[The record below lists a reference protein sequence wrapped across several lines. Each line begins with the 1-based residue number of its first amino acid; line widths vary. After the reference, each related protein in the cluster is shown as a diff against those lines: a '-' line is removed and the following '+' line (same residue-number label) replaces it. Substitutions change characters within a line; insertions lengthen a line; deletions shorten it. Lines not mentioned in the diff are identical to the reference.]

1 MPRIL
6 SLICRHN
13 HPIRL
18 RQFLNPFKASA
29 ASAAFTQKIGR
40 CAIEK
45 FQDVANACSTSMS
58 DANCTL
64 EDEPGT
70 QAPGYVPQLWTK
82 EKQLRPG
89 YLQFPLF
96 LWKKSS
102 NRNPNQRA
110 LKQIQNIGTSILSQ
124 SSIDVS
130 MI

>member
-6 SLICRHN
+6 SLIGRHN

-70 QAPGYVPQLWTK
+70 QADGYVPQLWTK
-82 EKQLRPG
+82 EKQLRLG
-89 YLQFPLF
+89 YLQFQLF
-96 LWKKSS
+96 YEKNLKS
-102 NRNPNQRA
+102 
-110 LKQIQNIGTSILSQ
+110 KCNINVQWRRIGQSISDRHFHCLSH
-124 SSIDVS
+124 
-130 MI
+130 

>member
-1 MPRIL
+1 MVETIVQSEFDYVNLKPL
-6 SLICRHN
+6 
-13 HPIRL
+13 
-18 RQFLNPFKASA
+18 QASA

-45 FQDVANACSTSMS
+45 FQDVANACSISMS

-82 EKQLRPG
+82 EKQLRLG
-89 YLQFPLF
+89 YSQFYPF
-96 LWKKSS
+96 SGKIPNSI
-102 NRNPNQRA
+102 RNPNERA

-124 SSIDVS
+124 SSTDT
-130 MI
+130 

>member
-6 SLICRHN
+6 SLIGRDN

-96 LWKKSS
+96 YGKIH
-102 NRNPNQRA
+102 
-110 LKQIQNIGTSILSQ
+110 QIETQIKER
-124 SSIDVS
+124 
-130 MI
+130 